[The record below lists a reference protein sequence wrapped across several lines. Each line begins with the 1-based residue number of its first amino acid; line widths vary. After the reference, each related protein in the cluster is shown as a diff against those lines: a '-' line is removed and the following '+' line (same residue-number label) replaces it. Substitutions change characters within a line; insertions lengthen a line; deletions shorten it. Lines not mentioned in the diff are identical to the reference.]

1 MPPLAGIL
9 QQSGFS
15 GFSMVAGTG
24 FDPPP
29 PRARTVAA
37 LRCFFRFYVESDYLE
52 RDPSA
57 RAAHAEEARGAARRV
72 LDRAELSRLLDVP
85 GREGIG
91 SACTP
96 ARWSAIVC
104 CWRCSPME
112 GYAAQSRSASISM
125 TCISTGCAQR
135 GRAGTSVSCRAAVLC
150 LARCASAEQRA
161 GAVPGR
167 PRPAK
172 TRVVGASSLAALV
185 GRAV

>member
-1 MPPLAGIL
+1 M

-85 GREGIG
+85 GREGDWQRVHVG
-91 SACTP
+91 KVERYRLLLALFSYGGLRRAEPLGLDLDDVDLDRLCATRKGGHGRVVP
-96 ARWSAIVC
+96 C
-104 CWRCSPME
+104 RCSMPC
-112 GYAAQSRSASISM
+112 SLCVR
-125 TCISTGCAQR
+125 
-135 GRAGTSVSCRAAVLC
+135 RAASR
-150 LARCASAEQRA
+150 RCSWASTA
-161 GAVPGR
+161 G
-167 PRPAK
+167 
-172 TRVVGASSLAALV
+172 
-185 GRAV
+185 